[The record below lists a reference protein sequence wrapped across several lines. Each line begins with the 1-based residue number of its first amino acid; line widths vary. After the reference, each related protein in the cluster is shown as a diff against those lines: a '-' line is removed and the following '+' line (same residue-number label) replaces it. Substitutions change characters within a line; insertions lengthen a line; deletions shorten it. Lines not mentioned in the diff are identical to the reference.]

1 MPETVTQEQRDR
13 QLVKSFGTEAANSK
27 KYLIAHLKLQIGVLE
42 QQIADERAI
51 AYGVV
56 VFVAIACTILGR
68 LL

>member
-13 QLVKSFGTEAANSK
+13 EFAKSFGAAASQNS
-27 KYLIAHLKLQIGVLE
+27 LVFFLRVQIGVLE

-51 AYGVV
+51 AYGAVV
-56 VFVAIACTILGR
+56 AVAIACTILGR